1 MTPQAYAHATSCVAG
16 TPLRFAVRG
25 AGHVVVTDAVTGL
38 VMHRD
43 VVDGPSWTLP
53 VPASWPSSLYRAT
66 FAAPGAVPRIDG
78 AGDDEAW
85 FVVRSAAPVAPILVS
100 IPFATWQAYNRAGQP
115 SEGLYYA
122 EEPTRATAVT
132 FDRPGG
138 GPPPERWEEPLL
150 RWLRAA
156 GYEVEFCSNLDLH
169 LEPAILDA
177 HRALVVCAHDEYWTW
192 EQRDAVEGFVRR
204 GGNLAVLGANTAWW
218 QMRLEDGGRTM
229 VCHRDATTDP
239 IAAVDPGRVTVE
251 WSSAPV
257 NRPENTM
264 TGVSFRRGAGAWG
277 DGMAVIGLEAF
288 TARFAGHWVFDGTGL
303 SDGDKF
309 GQGTLG
315 YETDAADVVEVDGVP
330 RATGRDGTPPSF
342 VVLATADLRHWRR
355 YGQGGA
361 ATMGV
366 FDLGAGTV
374 FTAATVNWGKG
385 LSDPVVDRITRNVL
399 DRFSASIPPPPAAP
413 VADGVAA
420 RSAPRAPVAGR
431 PARRGPG
438 DHGWTVIGPPAEL
451 QALTTCDGAF
461 YAVAADGGLLTR
473 EACAQ
478 NLPWRRIGDAPGVVC
493 LASPREAAGP
503 MLQGLWA
510 VTAGGRLRYRDPA
523 FDAPAW
529 TDVTDAPPG
538 TRCLALCDAGL
549 FAGTAEDILW
559 YLPALELGSGAWRAV
574 GDAGGSLALTTLGGR
589 LYGITAADR
598 VVSRPPV
605 ARPHPFT
612 DVCDAA
618 ASRTVAAHAGR
629 LVGGGPG
636 TPLRHRLPVQHTH
649 GA

>member
-1 MTPQAYAHATSCVAG
+1 MTPRAYARATSCVAG
-16 TPLRFAVRG
+16 TSLSFVAPDA
-25 AGHVVVTDAVTGL
+25 ATVVVTDAISGL
-38 VMHRD
+38 VMHRAAVPD
-43 VVDGPSWTLP
+43 PTWTLAVP
-53 VPASWPSSLYRAT
+53 VSWPSSLYRAT
-66 FAAPGAVPRIDG
+66 FAAAGAVPRIDS

-85 FVVRSAAPVAPILVS
+85 FVVRSAKPTAPILVS
-100 IPFATWQAYNRAGQP
+100 VPFATWQAYNRAGEP

-156 GYEVEFCSNLDLH
+156 GYPVEFCSNLDLH
-169 LEPAILDA
+169 LDPAVLDGR
-177 HRALVVCAHDEYWTW
+177 RALIVCAHDEYWTW
-192 EQRDAVEGFVRR
+192 EQRDAVEAFVRR

-239 IAAVDPGRVTVE
+239 MSTVDPGRVTVE

-257 NRPENTM
+257 NRPENAM

-277 DGMAVIGLEAF
+277 DGMAIIGQETF
-288 TARFAGHWVFDGTGL
+288 TARFATHWVFDGTGV

-315 YETDAADVVEVDGVP
+315 YETDAADIVDVAGVP

-399 DRFSASIPPPPAAP
+399 DRFTS
-413 VADGVAA
+413 GAA
-420 RSAPRAPVAGR
+420 R
-431 PARRGPG
+431 
-438 DHGWTVIGPPAEL
+438 DGWTVIGPPAEL
-451 QALTTCDGAF
+451 HALTSCDGAF
-461 YAVAADGGLLTR
+461 YAVAADGGLRTR
-473 EACAQ
+473 EACPQ
-478 NLPWRRIGDAPGVVC
+478 NLPWRRIDDAPSLLC
-493 LASPREAAGP
+493 LASPREAAGA

-510 VTAGGRLRYRDPA
+510 LTTTGRLCYRDPA
-523 FDAPAW
+523 FDAPQW
-529 TDVTDAPPG
+529 TDVTAAPPG
-538 TRCLALCDAGL
+538 AHSLALCDAGL
-549 FAGTAEDILW
+549 FAATSDDVLW
-559 YLPALELGSGAWRAV
+559 YLPALELRTGAWRPIGTASGAV
-574 GDAGGSLALTTLGGR
+574 ALTTLGGR
-589 LYGITAADR
+589 LYGITGDDR
-598 VVSRPPV
+598 IVSRPPV
-605 ARPHPFT
+605 AAPHPFT

-618 ASRTVAAHAGR
+618 GSRTLTAHAGR
-629 LVGGGPG
+629 LVGAGPG
-636 TPLRHRLPVQHTH
+636 TPLRHRLPPL
-649 GA
+649 G

>member
-1 MTPQAYAHATSCVAG
+1 VAG
-16 TPLRFAVRG
+16 TSLSFVTHG
-25 AGHVVVTDAVTGL
+25 AATVVVADAVTGL
-38 VMHRD
+38 VMCRSD
-43 VVDGPSWTLP
+43 VDGPVWTLQ

-66 FAAPGAVPRIDG
+66 FAAAGEPPRIDSG
-78 AGDDEAW
+78 GDDEAW
-85 FVVRSAAPVAPILVS
+85 FVVRPVTPAAPILVS
-100 IPFATWQAYNRAGQP
+100 VPFATWQAYNRAGVA

-156 GYEVEFCSNLDLH
+156 RYPVEFCSSLDLH
-169 LEPAILDA
+169 LDPSALDT
-177 HRALVVCAHDEYWTW
+177 HRVLVVCAHDEYWTW

-204 GGNLAVLGANTAWW
+204 GGNLAVFGANTAWW

-229 VCHRDATTDP
+229 ICHRDATTDP
-239 IAAVDPGRVTVE
+239 MAAVDPGRVTVE
-251 WSSAPV
+251 WGSAPV
-257 NRPENTM
+257 NRPENAM

-277 DGMAVIGLEAF
+277 DGMAVIGQESF
-288 TARFAGHWVFDGTGL
+288 TARFAEHWVFDGTGL

-315 YETDAADVVEVDGVP
+315 YETDAADTVEVDGVP

-399 DRFSASIPPPPAAP
+399 DRFTAGP
-413 VADGVAA
+413 ADGW
-420 RSAPRAPVAGR
+420 S
-431 PARRGPG
+431 
-438 DHGWTVIGPPAEL
+438 VIGPPADL
-451 QALTTCDGAF
+451 QALTACDGSF
-461 YAVAADGGLLTR
+461 YAVAADGALLTR

-478 NLPWRRIGDAPGVVC
+478 NLPWRRIGAAAGVRC
-493 LASPREAAGP
+493 LASPREAAGA
-503 MLQGLWA
+503 MQQGLWA
-510 VTAGGRLRYRDPA
+510 VTIEGRLLYRDPA
-523 FDAPAW
+523 ADAAAW
-529 TDVTDAPPG
+529 TDVTEAPPG

-549 FAGTAEDILW
+549 FAGTADDTLW
-559 YLPALELGSGAWRAV
+559 YVPALELGTGAWRPI
-574 GDAGGSLALTTLGGR
+574 GPAGGSVALTTLGGR
-589 LYGITAADR
+589 LYGITGDDR
-598 VVSRPPV
+598 IVSRAPV
-605 ARPHPFT
+605 AGPHPFT
-612 DVCDAA
+612 DVCGAA
-618 ASRTVAAHAGR
+618 GNHALATHAGR
-629 LVGGGPG
+629 LVGAGPG
-636 TPLRHRLPVQHTH
+636 TPLRHRSA
-649 GA
+649 GCR

>member
-1 MTPQAYAHATSCVAG
+1 MTPRAYARATSCVAG
-16 TPLRFAVRG
+16 TPLPFAVTG
-25 AGHVVVTDAVTGL
+25 AARVVVTDAITGL
-38 VMHRD
+38 VMLRSD
-43 VVDGPSWTLP
+43 VDGPTWTLQVP
-53 VPASWPSSLYRAT
+53 VSWPSSLYRAT
-66 FAAPGAVPRIDG
+66 FAAAGAVPRIDG

-85 FVVRSAAPVAPILVS
+85 FVVRAAAPVAPILVS
-100 IPFATWQAYNRAGQP
+100 VPFATWQAYNRAGVP
-115 SEGLYYA
+115 AEGLYYA

-156 GYEVEFCSNLDLH
+156 GYPVEYCSNLDLH
-169 LEPAILDA
+169 LDPAILDA
-177 HRALVVCAHDEYWTW
+177 HRTLIVCAHDEYWTW

-239 IAAVDPGRVTVE
+239 MSTVDPGRVTVE

-277 DGMAVIGLEAF
+277 DGMAVIGQEAF
-288 TARFAGHWVFDGTGL
+288 TARFASHWVFDGTGL

-315 YETDAADVVEVDGVP
+315 YETDAADIAEVDGVP

-366 FDLGAGTV
+366 FDHGAGTV

-399 DRFSASIPPPPAAP
+399 DRFCAPLPVAPPAWSG
-413 VADGVAA
+413 GVGPA
-420 RSAPRAPVAGR
+420 RSAGPVG
-431 PARRGPG
+431 PPGPRGPAG
-438 DHGWTVIGPPAEL
+438 DWTVIGPPAEL
-451 QALTTCDGAF
+451 HALTTCDGSF
-461 YAVAADGGLLTR
+461 YAVAADGGLLAR

-478 NLPWRRIGDAPGVVC
+478 NLPWRRIGDAPDVLC

-503 MLQGLWA
+503 MRQGLWA
-510 VTAGGRLRYRDPA
+510 VTAAARLCYRDPA
-523 FDAPAW
+523 FDAAPW

-538 TRCLALCDAGL
+538 TGSLALCDAGL
-549 FAGTAEDILW
+549 FAGAAGDTLW
-559 YLPALELGSGAWRAV
+559 YLPALELGTGGWRPI
-574 GDAGGSLALTTLGGR
+574 GTAGGSVALTTLGGR
-589 LYGITAADR
+589 LYGITGDDR
-598 VVSRPPV
+598 IVSRPPV

-612 DVCDAA
+612 DVCAA
-618 ASRTVAAHAGR
+618 GASRTLTGHAGR
-629 LVGGGPG
+629 LVGAGPG
-636 TPLRHRLPVQHTH
+636 TPLRHRLPPLR
-649 GA
+649 

>member
-1 MTPQAYAHATSCVAG
+1 MAG
-16 TPLRFAVRG
+16 TPLSFVATG
-25 AGHVVVTDAVTGL
+25 AATVVVTDAISGL
-38 VMHRD
+38 VMHRSP
-43 VVDGPSWTLP
+43 VSSPAWTLDVP
-53 VPASWPSSLYRAT
+53 VSWPSSLYRAT
-66 FAAPGAVPRIDG
+66 FAAAGAVPRIDS

-85 FVVRSAAPVAPILVS
+85 FVVRSAMPVAPILVS
-100 IPFATWQAYNRAGQP
+100 VPFATWQAYNRAGEP

-156 GYEVEFCSNLDLH
+156 GYPVEFCSNLDLH
-169 LEPAILDA
+169 LDPAVLDGR
-177 HRALVVCAHDEYWTW
+177 RALIVCAHDEYWTW
-192 EQRDAVEGFVRR
+192 EQRDAVEAFVRR

-239 IAAVDPGRVTVE
+239 MSTVDPGRVTVE

-257 NRPENTM
+257 NRPENAM

-277 DGMAVIGLEAF
+277 DGMAVIGQETF
-288 TARFAGHWVFDGTGL
+288 TARFASHWVFDGTGV

-315 YETDAADVVEVDGVP
+315 YETDAADIVDVDGVP

-399 DRFSASIPPPPAAP
+399 DRFTS
-413 VADGVAA
+413 GGA
-420 RSAPRAPVAGR
+420 R
-431 PARRGPG
+431 
-438 DHGWTVIGPPAEL
+438 DGWTVIGPPAEL
-451 QALTTCDGAF
+451 HALTSCDGAF
-461 YAVAADGGLLTR
+461 YAVAADGGLRAR
-473 EACAQ
+473 EACPQ
-478 NLPWRRIGDAPGVVC
+478 NLPWRRVGEAPALLC
-493 LASPREAAGP
+493 IASPREAAGA

-510 VTAGGRLRYRDPA
+510 LTTTGRLCYRDPA
-523 FDAPAW
+523 FDAVPW
-529 TDVTDAPPG
+529 TDVTAAPPG
-538 TRCLALCDAGL
+538 AHSLALCDAGL
-549 FAGTAEDILW
+549 FAATSDDTLW
-559 YLPALELGSGAWRAV
+559 YLPALELRTGAWRPI
-574 GDAGGSLALTTLGGR
+574 GTAGGALALTTLGGR

-598 VVSRPPV
+598 IVSRPPV
-605 ARPHPFT
+605 AAPHPFT

-618 ASRTVAAHAGR
+618 GSRTLAAHAGR
-629 LVGGGPG
+629 LVGAGPG
-636 TPLRHRLPVQHTH
+636 TPLRHRLPPLS
-649 GA
+649 

>member
-1 MTPQAYAHATSCVAG
+1 MIPQAYARATSCVAG
-16 TPLRFAVRG
+16 TPLSFAVTG
-25 AGHVVVTDAVTGL
+25 AARVVVTDAVTGL
-38 VMHRD
+38 VMLRSD
-43 VVDGPSWTLP
+43 VDGPAWTLR

-66 FAAPGAVPRIDG
+66 FAAAGAVPRIDG

-85 FVVRSAAPVAPILVS
+85 FVVRSAVPAAPLLVS
-100 IPFATWQAYNRAGQP
+100 VPFATWQAYNRAGVP
-115 SEGLYYA
+115 GEGLYYA

-150 RWLRAA
+150 RWLRSA
-156 GYEVEFCSNLDLH
+156 GYPVEYCSNLDLH
-169 LEPAILDA
+169 LDPAILDA
-177 HRALVVCAHDEYWTW
+177 HRTLIVCAHDEYWTW

-229 VCHRDATTDP
+229 RCHRDATTDP
-239 IAAVDPGRVTVE
+239 VSTVDPGRTTVE

-277 DGMAVIGLEAF
+277 DGMAVIGQETF
-288 TARFAGHWVFDGTGL
+288 TARFASHWVFDGTGL

-315 YETDAADVVEVDGVP
+315 YETDAADIVEVDGVP

-399 DRFSASIPPPPAAP
+399 DRFCATGPAGGRMTGQAPPH
-413 VADGVAA
+413 
-420 RSAPRAPVAGR
+420 R
-431 PARRGPG
+431 PAG
-438 DHGWTVIGPPAEL
+438 DWTVIGPPAEL
-451 QALTTCDGAF
+451 RALTTCDGAF
-461 YAVAADGGLLTR
+461 YAAADGGLLTR

-478 NLPWRRIGDAPGVVC
+478 NLPWRRIDDAPSVVC
-493 LASPREAAGP
+493 LASPREAAGA

-510 VTAGGRLRYRDPA
+510 VTSSGRLCYRDPA
-523 FDAPAW
+523 HDAPPW
-529 TDVTDAPPG
+529 TDVTAAPPG
-538 TRCLALCDAGL
+538 THSLALCDAGL
-549 FAGTAEDILW
+549 FAAAAGDTLW
-559 YLPALELGSGAWRAV
+559 YLPALNLGTGAWRPI
-574 GDAGGSLALTTLGGR
+574 GTAGGTVALTTLGGR
-589 LYGITAADR
+589 LYGVTPADR

-605 ARPHPFT
+605 PSPHPFT

-618 ASRTVAAHAGR
+618 GSRTLAAHAGR
-629 LVGGGPG
+629 LIGAGPG
-636 TPLRHRLPVQHTH
+636 TPLRHRLPPPH
-649 GA
+649 